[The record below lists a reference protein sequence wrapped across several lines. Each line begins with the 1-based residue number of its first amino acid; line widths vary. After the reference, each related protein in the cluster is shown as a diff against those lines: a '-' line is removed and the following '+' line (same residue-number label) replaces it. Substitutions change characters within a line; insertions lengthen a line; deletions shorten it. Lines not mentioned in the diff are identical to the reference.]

1 MPGRAVVNVIA
12 PARPRRG
19 SRLKLATMIR
29 FSLAHLTALSLAP
42 PALIRAAADAG
53 YASVG
58 LRLVQV
64 TPESPHY
71 PLMTDKPML
80 RETRAAMA
88 ETGVTVN
95 DMEFIRIAPDID
107 IPALEPVFAVGAELG
122 AGWAV
127 AAPYDPDPARLAD
140 RFGALCALAARYR
153 QGVVLEFFPWT
164 GIDSVARAN
173 AVVQAAGRTNSGILV
188 DTLHFDRCGNVPADL
203 DAIPP
208 ARMPFVHVCDAPAER
223 PATLEGQL
231 HHARAERLP
240 PGEGGIEIRAVLAR
254 MPAGIPVALEV
265 PMTSLSRS
273 EGPGAAIRRAIDAA
287 RRLLDAP
294 PPV

>member
-1 MPGRAVVNVIA
+1 M
-12 PARPRRG
+12 
-19 SRLKLATMIR
+19 TR
-29 FSLAHLTALSLAP
+29 FSLAHLTALSLPP

-58 LRLVQV
+58 LRLIQV
-64 TPESPHY
+64 ARDTPWY
-71 PLMTDKPML
+71 PLMSDRPML

-88 ETGVTVN
+88 DTGVTVN
-95 DMEFIRIAPDID
+95 DIEFIRIAPDID

-122 AGWAV
+122 AGWTV

-173 AVVQAAGRTNSGILV
+173 AVVQAAGRANGGILV

-273 EGPGAAIRRAIDAA
+273 EGPSAVIRRAIDAA

>member
-1 MPGRAVVNVIA
+1 
-12 PARPRRG
+12 
-19 SRLKLATMIR
+19 MIKY
-29 FSLAHLTALSLAP
+29 SLAHLTALSLAP

-58 LRLVQV
+58 LRLIQV
-64 TPESPHY
+64 APGTPHY

-88 ETGVTVN
+88 ETGVAVN
-95 DMEFIRIAPDID
+95 DIEFIRIAPDID
-107 IPALEPVFAVGAELG
+107 IPALEPFFATGAELG

-127 AAPYDPDPARLAD
+127 AAPYDPDLTRLAD
-140 RFGALCALAARYR
+140 RFGALCDLAARYG

-164 GIDSVARAN
+164 AIHSVASAN
-173 AVVQAAGRTNSGILV
+173 AVVQAAGRANGGILV

-203 DAIPP
+203 GAIPP
-208 ARMPFVHVCDAPAER
+208 VRMPFVHVCDAPGER
-223 PATLEGQL
+223 PTTLEGL
-231 HHARAERLP
+231 LYHAREERLP
-240 PGEGGIEIRAVLAR
+240 PGEGGIEIEAVLAR

-265 PMTSLSRS
+265 PMTGLCRS
-273 EGPGAAIRRAIDAA
+273 EGPDAAIRRAIDAA

-294 PPV
+294 ATSRKD